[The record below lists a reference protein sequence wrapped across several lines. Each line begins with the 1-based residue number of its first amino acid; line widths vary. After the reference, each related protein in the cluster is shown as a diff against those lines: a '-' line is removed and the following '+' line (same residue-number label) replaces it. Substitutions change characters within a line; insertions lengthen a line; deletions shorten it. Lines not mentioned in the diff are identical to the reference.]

1 MRADKAW
8 IVVAAVGLTIGAGAC
23 GGGSKSAAHAKI
35 PVTTT
40 QQVGGQQ
47 SSTPSPVAAHT
58 STTSTTSTTATTSG
72 QVAAPQTTTPK
83 LTPQQAADLILGI
96 TGQIQKAETT
106 PNGPQALTR
115 AQAQAIV
122 DAQSKALGITVPQK

>member
-1 MRADKAW
+1 MRAAKAW

-23 GGGSKSAAHAKI
+23 GSGGKSAAHANT

-40 QQVGGQQ
+40 KQGAGLQ
-47 SSTPSPVAAHT
+47 SSTPSPVPART
-58 STTSTTSTTATTSG
+58 STTNKTGTSATTPG
-72 QVAAPQTTTPK
+72 QVAGSQTTTTR
-83 LTPQQAADLILGI
+83 LTPQGAADLILGI
-96 TGQIQKAETT
+96 TGQIQQAEST

-122 DAQSKALGITVPQK
+122 DAQNKALGLTP